1 MPPDETASPPA
12 TGPDDISALR
22 VTLGYAAA
30 ATLWLLGGDLL
41 CVMLFPEAVDVRVVH
56 ALLGAGFVL
65 LSASVLFFALRRDQR
80 QRAAMLQ
87 QLERSERDY
96 RLVFDASPNPMYF
109 FALDDLRFL
118 AVNQAMVELYG
129 YSREELLRMTLAD
142 IRPETS
148 LPHFYSDLAR
158 ARTHPGELWIGHY
171 RHRRHDGSEF
181 DVEIYSHVTR
191 FGERPARLVM
201 ALDISDRVAA
211 QRALQASE
219 ERYRELVEL
228 MPEAVLLL
236 EEDRVFFANPAAATL
251 FGVAQPTDLVGRPLE
266 RLVEGSAWPARRARN
281 HAVLAGDH
289 AQQRFAPCL
298 LRRDDGGVVDAQCA
312 AVPFSGGGSR
322 ALQLLLRDMSEWNA
336 AQRELAAANRALGE
350 ASLRV
355 IETQE
360 RERRSLARELH
371 DEIGQA
377 LSAIA
382 LRLRLLQAAHG
393 IAADDAQ
400 LAPMA
405 QMLANTLEQT
415 RSLSLQLRPSQLDDI
430 GLPSALRSLI
440 QRLFADTGIH
450 CELEIEGVRDG
461 PADSTAVTAYRIV
474 QESLTNVLRHAEA
487 QHVRVELLGDA
498 QSLRLKVID
507 DGRGFDTAQ
516 VAAEHVGLSGIRER
530 IELHGGR
537 LALRSRDGLGT
548 SLEAV
553 LPWSESA

>member
-22 VTLGYAAA
+22 VALGYAAA

-65 LSASVLFFALRRDQR
+65 LSASVLFVALRRDQR

-266 RLVEGSAWPARRARN
+266 RLVEASAWPARRARN
-281 HAVLAGDH
+281 HAVLAGDQ

-336 AQRELAAANRALGE
+336 AQRELATANRALGE

-405 QMLANTLEQT
+405 QMLASTLEQT

-487 QHVRVELLGDA
+487 RHVRVELLGDA

-507 DGRGFDTAQ
+507 DGRGFDTSR
-516 VAAEHVGLSGIRER
+516 VTIEHVGLSGIRER